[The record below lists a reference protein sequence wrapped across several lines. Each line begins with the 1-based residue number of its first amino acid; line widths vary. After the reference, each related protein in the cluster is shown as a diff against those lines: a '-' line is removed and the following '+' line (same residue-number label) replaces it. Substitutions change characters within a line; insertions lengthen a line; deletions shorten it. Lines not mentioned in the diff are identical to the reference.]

1 MLPSRIS
8 EGSLE
13 YDGGIII
20 ISKFSNF
27 GLSVTNIVSGVD
39 STDSQTS
46 KKCCALTIA
55 LYS

>member
-27 GLSVTNIVSGVD
+27 GLSVTKIVSGVD
-39 STDSQTS
+39 STDSQAS
-46 KKCCALTIA
+46 
-55 LYS
+55 

>member
-39 STDSQTS
+39 STDSQAS
-46 KKCCALTIA
+46 
-55 LYS
+55 